1 MGLAQAQAT
10 DGATAAKPR
19 PRKRDRARNA
29 ILDAT
34 SELIAERGTD
44 GFTISEVSRR
54 AGINRA
60 LIYHYFTDRP
70 NLIFQAIRHI
80 VNKYEQV
87 RPAIGPDAF
96 EHDIRMHIEHPELAR
111 FFFQLMMR
119 GDRLPQMSQRLQN
132 AIGDLQRYKDEH
144 APGARFD
151 VPIAVLASWLTQ
163 LAWSCARDE
172 MARYM
177 EITTAEADDRF
188 VRHLKQSAGFSLK
201 VLSAE
206 GAKVPEVTG

>member
-1 MGLAQAQAT
+1 M
-10 DGATAAKPR
+10 DGKAAAPPK

-54 AGINRA
+54 ANINRA

-80 VNKYEQV
+80 MGRYEQV

-96 EHDIRMHIEHPELAR
+96 ERDVRMHIEHPELAR
-111 FFFQLMMR
+111 FFFQLMMN
-119 GDRLPQMSQRLQN
+119 GDQIPDRSQRLGN
-132 AIGDLQRYKDEH
+132 AINDLERYKREH
-144 APGARFD
+144 GGRDGFD
-151 VPIAVLASWLTQ
+151 IPIAVLAGWLTQ
-163 LAWSCARDE
+163 LAWSCARSE
-172 MARYM
+172 MARYL
-177 EITTAEADDRF
+177 EVTPEEADERF
-188 VRHLKQSAGFSLK
+188 VAHLKQSAALSLK
-201 VLSAE
+201 LLSE
-206 GAKVPEVTG
+206 GARV